1 MQHRR
6 QEMASK
12 VEELRKDV
20 CHRLESGA
28 SVFQPEKIV
37 DALIAAVR
45 QEDSDHTTK
54 KAQKKQ

>member
-1 MQHRR
+1 
-6 QEMASK
+6 MASK

-45 QEDSDHTTK
+45 QEDSDHMTK

>member
-1 MQHRR
+1 
-6 QEMASK
+6 MASK
-12 VEELRKDV
+12 VEELRKDI

-45 QEDSDHTTK
+45 QESSENTPK